1 MEKKV
6 FKKYNVP
13 ITDDL
18 RQAFE
23 FDELDIEKWL
33 LFSISSA
40 LKSIDYSKDDKDV
53 IAIYYEFKDV
63 ENIYFAKYCELANI
77 LEMVNDSQ
85 VKFRMKEIE
94 DKIFIFFN

>member
-23 FDELDIEKWL
+23 FDELDVEKWL

-40 LKSIDYSKDDKDV
+40 LKSIDYSKDSRDV
-53 IAIYYEFKDV
+53 IAVYYQFKDV

-77 LEMVNDSQ
+77 LEMVNDSG
-85 VKFRMKEIE
+85 VPYKMKEVD
-94 DKIFIFFN
+94 DKIFIDF